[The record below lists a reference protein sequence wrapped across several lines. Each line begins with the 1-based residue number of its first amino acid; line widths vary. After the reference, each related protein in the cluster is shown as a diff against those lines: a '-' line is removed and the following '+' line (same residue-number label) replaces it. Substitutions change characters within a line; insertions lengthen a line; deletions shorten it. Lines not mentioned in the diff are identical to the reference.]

1 MKTTKRL
8 RSKKGFTLVECM
20 VAIAIFAIMAAIV
33 MQMLALCIKLYARND
48 RVDKDLDKQIESL
61 VKMNDTDITDRGTF
75 DLMLDFLG
83 GSLSVNNIS
92 IISNIND
99 TDERMELDT
108 MTAEIPPASGSG
120 GAEWEEGDGGGS
132 SKPSDGQSMMASS
145 ECHVYGTSAIQGV
158 TVTEDS
164 ATPNADG
171 TEVDVALTVEILTP
185 DQLLSRSFAQ
195 SIKVALPTGS
205 KIVSANTDGK
215 AKIYVLGRTVRIS
228 DNKLSDKETSYKVS
242 FTARMPIDS
251 YNNVYKSF
259 ANYFIEKDSTL
270 PDKYVTLHDSETP
283 GLYNKR

>member
-33 MQMLALCIKLYARND
+33 MQMLALCIKLYSRND

-61 VKMNDTDITDRGTF
+61 VMLNDEDITDRGTF
-75 DLMLDFLG
+75 DLMLNFLG
-83 GSLSVNNIS
+83 GTLSVNNVS
-92 IISNIND
+92 IISNTND
-99 TDERMELDT
+99 TDERLELDT
-108 MTAEIPPASGSG
+108 MTAEIPLASGSG
-120 GAEWEEGDGGGS
+120 DAEWEEGDGGGS
-132 SKPSDGQSMMASS
+132 GKPSDGQSMMASS
-145 ECHVYGTSAIQGV
+145 ECHVYGTAAIQGV

-205 KIVSANTDGK
+205 KIVAAATDGK
-215 AKIYVLGRTVRIS
+215 AKIYVLGRTVRIG

-242 FTARMPIDS
+242 FTARMPIAS
-251 YNNVYKSF
+251 YNNEYKSF

-270 PDKYVTLHDSETP
+270 PNTYVTLHDSETP